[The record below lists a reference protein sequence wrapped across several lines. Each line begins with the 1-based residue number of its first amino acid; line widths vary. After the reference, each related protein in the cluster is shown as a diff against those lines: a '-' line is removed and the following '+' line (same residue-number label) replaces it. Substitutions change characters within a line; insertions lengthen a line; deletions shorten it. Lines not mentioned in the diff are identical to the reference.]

1 MFNFWENVSRYPR
14 FFISATAG
22 LVLILLS
29 PFQKLLRT
37 SLGKFLFILIVL
49 TVFTLGFLI
58 FNAMLNL

>member
-22 LVLILLS
+22 LFLILLS